1 MFASPYDTTIGSK
14 YKLDKVELALQQ
26 ADIKKQ
32 LVVIDP
38 EMPWLVAVINDK
50 EIPIFIHPVTLND
63 PNRGKKVV
71 VDLRSYGR
79 MLRVQEDR
87 VQIDPYG
94 GASLTVNRAILQYF
108 WSDDTARTVEGLSEL
123 PAAVYS
129 RWLSEQIIRGLAV
142 EEVQHHRLRVVFAY
156 FYYALF
162 AGDDGF
168 PRHLAMAM
176 ASKIGGIIGVTPSL
190 VLEYLPET
198 IPTTVPELVSLLS
211 NGDYG
216 IRLKNLNQGTF
227 YSITTKGFHSVVK
240 PDEVLA
246 AAIEYPPTFLA
257 ILHSV
262 VNDRSFTKTNLTQAA
277 KPFDRKGAFKDF
289 NLAYEGLLGN
299 LEGL

>member
-1 MFASPYDTTIGSK
+1 LGH
-14 YKLDKVELALQQ
+14 VELALQQ

-32 LVVIDP
+32 LVVINP
-38 EMPWLVAVINDK
+38 EMPWLVAVISDK
-50 EIPIFIHPVTLND
+50 DIPVFPHPITLND

-79 MLRVQEDR
+79 MIRVQEDR
-87 VQIDPYG
+87 VQIEPYG
-94 GASLTVNRAILQYF
+94 GASLSVNRAILQYF
-108 WSDDTARTVEGLSEL
+108 WSEDTARTVEGLSNL
-123 PAAVYS
+123 PVAVYS

-162 AGDDGF
+162 AGDKGF
-168 PRHLAMAM
+168 PRPLAMAL
-176 ASKIGGIIGVTPSL
+176 AGKISDNIGVSQSL

-198 IPTTVPELVSLLS
+198 IPTTVPELVALLS

-216 IRLKNLNQGTF
+216 LRLQNLNVGTF
-227 YSITTKGFHSVVK
+227 YTTTTKGFFGVFR

-257 ILHSV
+257 ILYAV
-262 VNDRSFTKTNLTQAA
+262 VNDRSFVKTNLTQAA

-289 NLAYEGLLGN
+289 NIAYEGLLGN